1 MKQQRIYVRPNPDLT
16 REEGINEIV
25 EAFMRFFADQLE
37 RGGKLEQAQRFREK
51 IGKENRRED
60 QDE

>member
-16 REEGINEIV
+16 REEGINEV
-25 EAFMRFFADQLE
+25 VDAFMRFFADQLE
-37 RGGKLEQAQRFREK
+37 RDGKLEQAQRFREK

>member
-25 EAFMRFFADQLE
+25 EAFMSFFADQLE
-37 RGGKLEQAQRFREK
+37 RDGKLEQAERFREK
-51 IGKENRRED
+51 VGKENRRED

>member
-1 MKQQRIYVRPNPDLT
+1 MKQQRIYVRPDPDLT

-25 EAFMRFFADQLE
+25 EAFMSFFADQLE
-37 RGGKLEQAQRFREK
+37 RAGKLEQAERFREK

>member
-1 MKQQRIYVRPNPDLT
+1 MKQQRIYVRPDPDLT
-16 REEGINEIV
+16 REEGINEV
-25 EAFMRFFADQLE
+25 VDAFMRFFADQLE
-37 RGGKLEQAQRFREK
+37 RDGKLEQAQRFREK

>member
-1 MKQQRIYVRPNPDLT
+1 MKQQRIYVRPDPDLT

-25 EAFMRFFADQLE
+25 EAFMSFFADQLE
-37 RGGKLEQAQRFREK
+37 RDGKLEQAERFREK
-51 IGKENRRED
+51 VGKENRRED